1 MFFISFRRRKEIP
14 RKKKPGKENKE
25 KKKLRKKR
33 ESKGDLKPKNF
44 WIEIMNPTNKLRY
57 IGIAKL
63 HQQSASI
70 ELMIRILSDGDLLS
84 GN

>member
-1 MFFISFRRRKEIP
+1 M
-14 RKKKPGKENKE
+14 PGHGLSKY
-25 KKKLRKKR
+25 LHG
-33 ESKGDLKPKNF
+33 KGDLEG
-44 WIEIMNPTNKLRY
+44 IVIMNPTSKQKC